1 MVCQVSGVISSDD
14 EAMASSLDHLQQ
26 SHGAHRGARDAGGP
40 STSAPFLDSDDEEMD
55 EGEEEEG
62 QGYHGLEPDDE
73 DNGEE
78 NDGDG
83 GDAISEDEDEEIDPA
98 VAARRASFGR
108 RGSRH
113 LHRRASEAACN
124 LGPND
129 TVLIGYLR
137 ELYTSPRHKR
147 VDVGYRFATCFMVL
161 HHFEDALDDLDG
173 EDGPGVAGE
182 AIDASTPLILKRESR
197 KAKNWSTK
205 PRFRQKVNGARSV
218 CRGGVDC
225 EHDPPCRV
233 ASGVPGEKVESCG
246 RTRSDGESSG
256 RLSPTCD
263 LLHLQFEAGLSCLR
277 RGGAGSL
284 S

>member
-108 RGSRH
+108 RGSHIRQQRSQPRS
-113 LHRRASEAACN
+113 LSARVEPSPCN
-124 LGPND
+124 
-129 TVLIGYLR
+129 
-137 ELYTSPRHKR
+137 
-147 VDVGYRFATCFMVL
+147 
-161 HHFEDALDDLDG
+161 
-173 EDGPGVAGE
+173 
-182 AIDASTPLILKRESR
+182 ASTPCEQGPEWALSAHSNGLFGTANVSCAVLMCQGGRHVAVPRRQSCLMLEQLPAWQSHRSR
-197 KAKNWSTK
+197 ADTRPHGLTADDLSDHPKSGI
-205 PRFRQKVNGARSV
+205 RV
-218 CRGGVDC
+218 
-225 EHDPPCRV
+225 RV
-233 ASGVPGEKVESCG
+233 AGRQADGVNPGTHPGNPECLLCAETQKLLWPS
-246 RTRSDGESSG
+246 
-256 RLSPTCD
+256 RLISPVGP
-263 LLHLQFEAGLSCLR
+263 LGQS
-277 RGGAGSL
+277 
-284 S
+284 